1 MNEKEMMEFI
11 QFCAQVVPEFK
22 GKSPE
27 EISQALSAISE
38 SNPETLQQL
47 FAEFQ
52 KAKKAFK
59 RGGKIE
65 QFVNR
70 FKKGGKAAKK
80 CACGCELVKV
90 AEKGGIVEKCA
101 CGCKNVVKAQEGE
114 KVGLNLSNYKLKNS
128 KINNADTTMT
138 FSRPDESLT
147 ITATPEGRRIDQYKT
162 FGAGNMFRS
171 TYTNTPSI
179 MDRIRSFI
187 SPMNNKVQPMTRD
200 LNNQVTN
207 VFNKNLPKKN

>member
-11 QFCAQVVPEFK
+11 QFCSQVVPEFK

-27 EISQALSAISE
+27 EISQALTALSE
-38 SNPETLQQL
+38 SNPDAIQQL
-47 FAEFQ
+47 FTEFQ

-70 FKKGGKAAKK
+70 FKKGGKAAKR
-80 CACGCELVKV
+80 CSCGCEMVKV

-101 CGCKNVVKAQEGE
+101 CGCKNVAKAED
-114 KVGLNLSNYKLKNS
+114 GLNLSNYKLKDS

-187 SPMNNKVQPMTRD
+187 SPMNNKVLPMNKG
-200 LNNQVTN
+200 LNQQITN
-207 VFNKNLPKKN
+207 VFDKNLPKKQ

>member
-11 QFCAQVVPEFK
+11 QFCSQVVPEFK

-27 EISQALSAISE
+27 EISQALTALSE
-38 SNPETLQQL
+38 SNPDAIQQL
-47 FAEFQ
+47 FTEFQ

-70 FKKGGKAAKK
+70 FKKGGKAAKR
-80 CACGCELVKV
+80 CSCGCEMVKV

-101 CGCKNVVKAQEGE
+101 CGCKNVAKAED
-114 KVGLNLSNYKLKNS
+114 GLNLSNYKLKDS

-147 ITATPEGRRIDQYKT
+147 ITATPEGRRVDQYKT

-179 MDRIRSFI
+179 MDRIRNFI
-187 SPMNNKVQPMTRD
+187 SPMNNKVLPMNQG
-200 LNNQVTN
+200 LNQQITN
-207 VFNKNLPKKN
+207 VFDKNLPKKQ